1 MARAIALILAGA
13 LATLSACSKDGP
25 EGDAPG
31 TAIPEDAAR
40 QLDKPAPPRA
50 AASALGGTPMAER
63 VATLGLLNK
72 RNNLSED
79 ITLKPGES
87 KRIGNVV
94 VKLSACERTPAWE
107 RPRETGAFVQ
117 VLVEERK
124 DVDSPLRWSKV
135 FSGWLFKHS
144 PSLNVVEHPVY
155 DVWVKDCAMKYPGEE
170 APASSTPASSVPARP
185 AAATAPAPAAASPSA
200 ANASGNGGASAPD

>member
-1 MARAIALILAGA
+1 MARVTALMMAGA
-13 LATLSACSKDGP
+13 LAALAACS
-25 EGDAPG
+25 GDDPQAEAPG
-31 TAIPEDAAR
+31 TDIPEE
-40 QLDKPAPPRA
+40 
-50 AASALGGTPMAER
+50 AASQFAKAAPSRVAMGEGTPMSER

-79 ITLKPGES
+79 IRLKPGES
-87 KRIGNVV
+87 KRVGNVV

-117 VLVEERK
+117 VLVEERRNA
-124 DVDSPLRWSKV
+124 DAPLRWHKV
-135 FSGWLFKHS
+135 FSGWLFRHS

-170 APASSTPASSVPARP
+170 APAAPPADAPSNPAPAS
-185 AAATAPAPAAASPSA
+185 APAAAAAVPSA
-200 ANASGNGGASAPD
+200 ENASGNGGASPAD